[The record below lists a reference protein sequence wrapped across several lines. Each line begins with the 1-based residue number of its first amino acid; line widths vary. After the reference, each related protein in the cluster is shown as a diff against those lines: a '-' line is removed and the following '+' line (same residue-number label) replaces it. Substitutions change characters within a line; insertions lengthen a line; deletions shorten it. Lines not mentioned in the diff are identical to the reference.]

1 VRFALF
7 SAVAYNV
14 AIFAVFVFEV
24 VVFIVDKEEEEDAI
38 DEEIERIEYLRALV
52 FLSSIGEDRPFR
64 HLMNFSHNTDL
75 SISKQHSVNNIT

>member
-14 AIFAVFVFEV
+14 AIFVVFVV
-24 VVFIVDKEEEEDAI
+24 DVFVVDKEEEEDAI

-52 FLSSIGEDRPFR
+52 FLSLMSEDRY
-64 HLMNFSHNTDL
+64 FSRIVTNSRD
-75 SISKQHSVNNIT
+75 SIKFTTQI